1 MIKETPRQTDVPKH
15 YAPTVEGEGFIN
27 ISDVDT
33 IEYTR
38 IQLGLDAAI
47 AVCQFNII
55 KYATRVLRKG
65 TPIEDT
71 IKIGVYQQRML
82 EYVREKE
89 KLENKK

>member
-1 MIKETPRQTDVPKH
+1 MSNPTQRKDIPNH

-55 KYATRVLRKG
+55 KYATRALRKG